1 MEAEGKRLNKYLSEC
16 GYCSRRKA
24 DEFIERGRITINGNV
39 AKLGDK
45 VMPGDKVMAG
55 NKEVNSDDEL
65 VLLAFNKP
73 RGITCTA
80 YRGDENNIMDYIN
93 YGKKLQYIGR
103 LDKNSEGLLL
113 LTNDGDISN
122 AISKSRNEHEKEY
135 IVTVDMTDASQEI
148 KSEEDVL
155 LLKVTAS
162 FPDVTI
168 DGSAAAA
175 DNINDFY
182 AKEKESFDAAV
193 KENETFAK
201 EDYAARSKEEQ
212 ANFFNYEMMQSYTAK
227 RTDDACISII
237 SDTYQ
242 MTGGA
247 HGNAVRTGAT
257 FDTAS
262 GQQLT
267 FKDVF
272 TDVDKAKEFINQYL
286 LEEFKTDKYKDM
298 LFEDYEKDVPTILDD
313 NTWYLSDEGFVV
325 ICNEYIVS
333 PHSSGIM
340 EVTIP
345 YADFTEFS
353 DTYKSAAK

>member
-1 MEAEGKRLNKYLSEC
+1 MKKKSVIV
-16 GYCSRRKA
+16 
-24 DEFIERGRITINGNV
+24 FIAIACVSLT
-39 AKLGDK
+39 AC
-45 VMPGDKVMAG
+45 G
-55 NKEVNSDDEL
+55 NKQPAADSATATTEVTTETETEETSSEVENEEASSMPIDEG
-65 VLLAFNKP
+65 N
-73 RGITCTA
+73 TA
-80 YRGDENNIMDYIN
+80 
-93 YGKKLQYIGR
+93 
-103 LDKNSEGLLL
+103 
-113 LTNDGDISN
+113 
-122 AISKSRNEHEKEY
+122 EY

-168 DGSAAAA
+168 DGSAEAA

-227 RTDDACISII
+227 RTDDASISII

-345 YADFTEFS
+345 YADFTELS
-353 DTYKSAAK
+353 DMYKPAAK